1 MGCVTSKRSERAKV
15 GFGDNSPP
23 TFSRVHMCED
33 LLDAAK
39 LGDRVHFVRSQRMDE
54 LVLVILGHR

>member
-1 MGCVTSKRSERAKV
+1 MTSKRSEQAKID
-15 GFGDNSPP
+15 FGHNSQP

-39 LGDRVHFVRSQRMDE
+39 LGDRVHSVRSQRMDE
-54 LVLVILGHR
+54 LILVVLGHR